1 MPNWLKTALPGILIS
16 AAIWGYC
23 AYNSAHRDEAVFG
36 FKGESPCT
44 VDVEY
49 SDGQGVIHKQTVALA
64 WKSPPVIITEGTEF
78 MMAAYDHDRK
88 CGNIEISAEWNGRNY
103 TKNGAEMVIGKGF
116 MGK

>member
-1 MPNWLKTALPGILIS
+1 MIIS
-16 AAIWGYC
+16 AAVFGYC
-23 AYNSAHRDEAVFG
+23 SYQASLHRDEAVFS
-36 FKGESPCT
+36 FKGDRPCNI
-44 VDVEY
+44 DVEY
-49 SDGQGVIHKQTVALA
+49 TDAQSMIHRQTVSLA